1 VQVLEAMMGGGIFP
15 DFKLLWMLCHPSRV
29 ETPRPEDCWLE
40 NWSRVTHVVG
50 TRAREDLRNG
60 VKRAIEVLGAGF
72 LAHPENHLLRENLR
86 AGRLKKQDY
95 YRELLRFVYQL
106 IFLFV
111 AEDLGLKI
119 PCPQGREGSSPS
131 SSTSK

>member
-1 VQVLEAMMGGGIFP
+1 M
-15 DFKLLWMLCHPSRV
+15 
-29 ETPRPEDCWLE
+29 E
-40 NWSRVTHVVG
+40 NWSRVTQVVG

-60 VKRAIEVLGAGF
+60 VKRDIEVLGAGF

-86 AGRLKKQDY
+86 AGRLEKQDY

-111 AEDLGLKI
+111 AEDRDLLA
-119 PCPQGREGSSPS
+119 PPS
-131 SSTSK
+131 TTPEAKDRYIRYYSTIRLHFLPGAKQVPGTTTFTG